1 MSGTSGT
8 RILDNLIKSW
18 GLQILQAIVFPH
30 FFIRLTTIFNDGVE
44 DMPPVSHWAAKNTF
58 CMLLHRKIL
67 RQNAVVF
74 RHDFCTKL
82 YYSGISRKKAV
93 EIMGHA
99 RYQMIEKVY
108 AALDEKQEKSSEK
121 IDAMFK
127 NIM

>member
-1 MSGTSGT
+1 MPFCV
-8 RILDNLIKSW
+8 
-18 GLQILQAIVFPH
+18 GL
-30 FFIRLTTIFNDGVE
+30 FFIPFSPHSHKRNDDIMARYKKEMME
-44 DMPPVSHWAAKNTF
+44 DMPPVSHWAVKNTF

-99 RYQMIEKVY
+99 SHQMIEKVY

>member
-1 MSGTSGT
+1 
-8 RILDNLIKSW
+8 
-18 GLQILQAIVFPH
+18 
-30 FFIRLTTIFNDGVE
+30 
-44 DMPPVSHWAAKNTF
+44 MPPVSHWAAKNTF
-58 CMLLHRKIL
+58 CMLLYRKIL
-67 RQNAVVF
+67 RQTAVVF
-74 RHDFCTKL
+74 LHDFCTKL

-99 RYQMIEKVY
+99 SYQMIEKVY

>member
-1 MSGTSGT
+1 
-8 RILDNLIKSW
+8 
-18 GLQILQAIVFPH
+18 
-30 FFIRLTTIFNDGVE
+30 
-44 DMPPVSHWAAKNTF
+44 
-58 CMLLHRKIL
+58 MLLHRKIL

-82 YYSGISRKKAV
+82 YYSEISRKKAV

-99 RYQMIEKVY
+99 SYQMIEKVY